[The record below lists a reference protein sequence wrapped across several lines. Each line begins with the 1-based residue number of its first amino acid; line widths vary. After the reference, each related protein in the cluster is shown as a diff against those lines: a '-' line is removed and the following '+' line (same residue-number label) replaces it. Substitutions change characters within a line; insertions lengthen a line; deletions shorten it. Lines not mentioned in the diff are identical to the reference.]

1 MAAPPRNLAIECK
14 KLMPNNAI
22 NSDVS
27 KRRFALLWHAG
38 YGERY
43 ADLLITAISQRFFGS
58 SKMLDT
64 SNVQQ
69 VFEA

>member
-38 YGERY
+38 YGER
-43 ADLLITAISQRFFGS
+43 
-58 SKMLDT
+58 
-64 SNVQQ
+64 
-69 VFEA
+69 